1 MYEYLNTLLY
11 LRISVFWGRH
21 LHSEIIPK
29 GAGIR
34 SFSSVIGLSHNLS
47 FHTFYASALHLPLIR
62 PTVEYEYCN
71 IFTRYIRGCP
81 YITSAAITRQGHSE
95 CLQTLT

>member
-11 LRISVFWGRH
+11 LCISVFWGRH
-21 LHSEIIPK
+21 LHSDIK

-47 FHTFYASALHLPLIR
+47 FHTFYAIALHLPLIR
-62 PTVEYEYCN
+62 PSVEYCN
-71 IFTRYIRGCP
+71 IFT
-81 YITSAAITRQGHSE
+81 
-95 CLQTLT
+95 TLHLNLVLKNIEYGNMLN

>member
-1 MYEYLNTLLY
+1 MYEYLNTLSY

-47 FHTFYASALHLPLIR
+47 FHTFYAIALHLPLIR
-62 PTVEYEYCN
+62 LSVEYCN
-71 IFTRYIRGCP
+71 IFT
-81 YITSAAITRQGHSE
+81 
-95 CLQTLT
+95 TLHLNLVSKNIEYGYMLN

>member
-1 MYEYLNTLLY
+1 MYEYLNTLSY

-21 LHSEIIPK
+21 LHSDIIPK

-47 FHTFYASALHLPLIR
+47 FHTFYAIALHLPLIR
-62 PTVEYEYCN
+62 LSVEYCN
-71 IFTRYIRGCP
+71 IFTTLELCIN
-81 YITSAAITRQGHSE
+81 
-95 CLQTLT
+95 QTDQQDYRVDYRIYDE